1 MPRLG
6 PMELVIILLI
16 VVLLFGGRK
25 IPEIAR
31 GLGKGIRDFKSALGG
46 HDSVDPADPKNAK
59 KLEDAGEG
67 APKA

>member
-1 MPRLG
+1 
-6 PMELVIILLI
+6 MELVIILLI

-31 GLGKGIRDFKSALGG
+31 GLGKGIRDFKGALGG
-46 HDSVDPADPKNAK
+46 NSETADSPDAK
-59 KLEDAGEG
+59 SLKKPEDGGEG